1 MKSRNLNKA
10 NLMHH
15 FYNNWN
21 NKEPAEA
28 VCAVAWHF
36 KQGKYHGSHSTG
48 QQMRYLYYKPGQG
61 RVSLK
66 WVQYTQHQ
74 AAAHKH

>member
-28 VCAVAWHF
+28 VCAVA
-36 KQGKYHGSHSTG
+36 
-48 QQMRYLYYKPGQG
+48 
-61 RVSLK
+61 
-66 WVQYTQHQ
+66 
-74 AAAHKH
+74 